1 LNFDPNPNTILIPT
15 QAVIPQA
22 RVKKVIRYNN
32 GIAKFIDVTTAIRDS
47 SRIQITE
54 GLKAG
59 DTVVLTGLL
68 SIRPEGKIRI
78 NRIVN

>member
-1 LNFDPNPNTILIPT
+1 MIPT

-22 RVKKVIRYNN
+22 RVKKVIVYNN
-32 GIAKFIDVTTAIRDS
+32 GIAQFNDVTTGVRDS
-47 SRIQITE
+47 ARIQITD

-68 SIRPEGKIRI
+68 SIRPGSKVKLTK
-78 NRIVN
+78 IVNQK

>member
-1 LNFDPNPNTILIPT
+1 MIPT

-22 RVKKVIRYNN
+22 RVKKVIVYKD
-32 GIAKFIDVTTAIRDS
+32 GIAQFNDVTTGVRDS
-47 SRIQITE
+47 ARIQITD

-68 SIRPEGKIRI
+68 SIRPGSKVKLTK
-78 NRIVN
+78 IVNQK